1 MRSLAISTFLLGLL
15 LALPAQ
21 ADDQTQANRLFV
33 EATKLIEQ
41 ARTTQD
47 LRGRAESYREALER
61 LEIIVERYPGSDVAV
76 QMAAGQRIGTID
88 LPLIRASAQL
98 SHLQSDRNAQ
108 RLSVTEAQLDKAIAH
123 NKRLEADNTRLGNTL
138 TGKEIEIAELRRERN
153 TLRTKLQTQAAA
165 PSSQTGVTQAQLAE
179 IEAENREVRRL
190 LWDERARSK
199 DLQTEVA
206 GLQSLLDKQTMP
218 TPAIATAT
226 AVAPQPAA
234 ATAQSQVALAPTKMP
249 AETRDAPLTTGEITG
264 GVRDALKVGTE
275 RVVGQL
281 GQIDGFNADPKIHI
295 PLPDNL
301 REVRGALNM
310 VGMSAMA
317 DDVEIK
323 LNRAAEAA
331 TPKAKALFWQAIT
344 DMSLKDIEGIYNG
357 PDDAATQYFR
367 SSMSAPLRD
376 EMRPV
381 VDSSLAEVGAVQAF
395 DQMMGRY
402 KSIPFVPNVK
412 ADLTNHVLD
421 KAMDGIFFYLGREEA
436 AIRNDAVKRTTE
448 ILKRVFGTS

>member
-21 ADDQTQANRLFV
+21 ADDQSQANRLFV
-33 EATKLIEQ
+33 EATKLVEL
-41 ARTTQD
+41 ARTTQN

-61 LEIIVERYPGSDVAV
+61 LESIVERYPGSDVAV
-76 QMAAGQRIGTID
+76 QMVAGQRIGTID

-98 SHLQSDRNAQ
+98 SQLQSDRNAQ

-123 NKRLEADNTRLGNTL
+123 NKRIEADNTRLGNTL
-138 TGKEIEIAELRRERN
+138 TGKEIEIAELQHERN
-153 TLRTKLQTQAAA
+153 TLRSKLQAQATA

-199 DLQTEVA
+199 DLQAEVN
-206 GLQSLLDKQTMP
+206 GLQSLLDKQVALA
-218 TPAIATAT
+218 PAIALAP
-226 AVAPQPAA
+226 AVAPQQAMS
-234 ATAQSQVALAPTKMP
+234 ATQSQVALAPTKTP
-249 AETRDAPLTTGEITG
+249 DAPLTSGEITG
-264 GVRDALKVGTE
+264 GIRDALKIGTE

-281 GQIDGFNADPKIHI
+281 GQTDGFNADPKIHI

-317 DDVEIK
+317 DDVELK

-381 VDSSLAEVGAVQAF
+381 VDNSLAEVGAIQAF

-412 ADLTNHVLD
+412 TDLTNHVLD
-421 KAMDGIFFYLGREEA
+421 KAMDGIFFYLGREET

>member
-21 ADDQTQANRLFV
+21 ADEQTQANRLFV
-33 EATKLIEQ
+33 EATKLVEQ

-47 LRGRAESYREALER
+47 VHRRAESYQEALER
-61 LEIIVERYPGSDVAV
+61 LETIVERYPGSDVAV
-76 QMAAGQRIGTID
+76 QMATGQRIGTIG

-98 SHLQSDRNAQ
+98 SRLQSDRDAR
-108 RLSVTEAQLDKAIAH
+108 RLPQTEAQLEEAIAH
-123 NKRLEADNTRLGNTL
+123 NKRLEADNIRLGDTL
-138 TGKEIEIAELRRERN
+138 RGKENEIAALRREQSS
-153 TLRTKLQTQAAA
+153 LRDKLQAQAAA
-165 PSSQTGVTQAQLAE
+165 PSTQPGATQARLAE

-190 LWDERARSK
+190 LWDERARTK
-199 DLQTEVA
+199 DLQAEVT
-206 GLQSLLDKQTMP
+206 GLQSLLDKQTAP
-218 TPAIATAT
+218 SPSIVA
-226 AVAPQPAA
+226 APQPAPS
-234 ATAQSQVALAPTKMP
+234 TAQSQVALAPTKTP
-249 AETRDAPLTTGEITG
+249 EAPLTSGEITG
-264 GVRDALKVGTE
+264 GVREALKVGTE
-275 RVVGQL
+275 RVVAQL
-281 GQIDGFNADPKIHI
+281 GQADGFNADTKIHI

-317 DDVEIK
+317 DDVELK

-381 VDSSLAEVGAVQAF
+381 VDSSLAEVGAIQAF

-402 KSIPFVPNVK
+402 KTIPFVPNVK

-448 ILKRVFGTS
+448 ILKRVFGAS